1 MAQIAEHDGIVTAVE
16 EGKVKVQ
23 MHVVSACASCKAHDK
38 CAFVDKA
45 EKTVEVETTDWENYS
60 IGDSV
65 VVSVN
70 ESMGLLAVLLAY
82 FIPAVLLVATV
93 ITFSRL
99 HFSEGIVALLT
110 LAIVT
115 VYYLILYLV
124 RNRLQKN
131 FSFRLEEK

>member
-1 MAQIAEHDGIVTAVE
+1 MAQIARHDGIVIAVE
-16 EGKVKVQ
+16 EGIVKVQ

-45 EKTVEVETTDWENYS
+45 EKTVEVETPDWKDYCVGQN
-60 IGDSV
+60 V

-93 ITFSRL
+93 MVFSRMQ
-99 HFSEGIVALLT
+99 FSEGIVALLT

-115 VYYLILYLV
+115 VYYLFLYLG
-124 RNRLQKN
+124 RNSLQKN